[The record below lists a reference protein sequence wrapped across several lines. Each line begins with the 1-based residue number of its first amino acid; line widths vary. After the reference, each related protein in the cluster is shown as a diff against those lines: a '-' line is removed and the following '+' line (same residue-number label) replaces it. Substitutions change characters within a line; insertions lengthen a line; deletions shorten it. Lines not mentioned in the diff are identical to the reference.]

1 MNAETMGKAWENHAV
16 SNKDLIVVYGYKV
29 NFKIAQLSWPISQT
43 ISGQVICICKYMQ
56 INNL

>member
-1 MNAETMGKAWENHAV
+1 MNAEAMGKARENHAV

-29 NFKIAQLSWPISQT
+29 NFKIAQLSRPILQT
-43 ISGQVICICKYMQ
+43 ITVQVICICKYMQ